1 MAVSSLFRQTVHYHL
16 DNASY
21 ESALFFAERFAA
33 QDPKSSEAAYL
44 VALSHVS
51 LRDFRSAYDVSKPAG
66 YRGLHLGCAWVFAR
80 ACLALERYKDG
91 ISALER
97 SKALWTQKPSI
108 GNHTPT
114 SRAANPDASALLCL
128 LGKLYRGYDDRTKAI
143 GCFEEALKLNP
154 LMWDAFVIL
163 CDMGVTVR
171 VPNIFKPSDHVLHS
185 FEQEAALHSSDLRE
199 NSAPNSLETANKK
212 PSTRH
217 AAAEWGPDPFAT
229 SSALPETTAPDAAMV
244 ETIAHNDFM
253 SKIQAARLRLANPAI
268 ISSSVGGSETPPG
281 VVPGELTAPR
291 RGHSQEPPQAPARKA
306 RPAQG
311 VDSGFEAPP
320 RMNHRLGAR
329 RTRDKDNKDDHAQG
343 IVDVVY
349 QEIDSN
355 GAVAEKP
362 RPPVPTADRKRTVSG
377 YPVSRSTNADDSGT
391 RRSARL
397 NTFKPSSKA
406 NSGAATIGVSAGREL
421 KKARPQIS
429 RIVRPGSSGSN
440 VGRVVSGNRKPVEDR
455 RAADQGEASKA
466 REATSQPPA
475 PRNVEL
481 DKVKMEEAL
490 RWVLDLMKKLGSG
503 YYYLSRFQ
511 CEDSLQSL
519 SSLPAAHQGTPW
531 VLALMGRAHFEQAAY
546 AEAEK
551 FFRKMRV
558 QAPSRLEDLEVYS
571 TILWHLKRETD
582 LSFLAHELI
591 DSAWLSPQAWCAV
604 GNAWS
609 LARDPEQAL
618 RCFKRATQLD
628 PKFAYAFTLQ
638 GHEHVANEEYDKA
651 LTAYRQAIAA
661 DRRHY
666 NAYYGI
672 GKVQQRLGTYP
683 SALAH
688 FEAASAIN
696 PNNAVLICCIGKVLE
711 KQKQIMPALQHYTK
725 AAELAPRA
733 AQTRYMK
740 ARGLLA
746 VGQTDAALKELMILK
761 DLAPDEGTVH
771 FLLGT
776 LYRTMNN
783 RQAAVRHFTIAL
795 ALDPK
800 VSRFLGMFC
809 WWTCSNGWEQAG
821 PKIKDAIESFED
833 DHPMED
839 SMIE

>member
-1 MAVSSLFRQTVHYHL
+1 MAPNPTTVSGLLRQTVHYHL

-21 ESALFFAERFAA
+21 ENALFFAERFAA

-44 VALSHVS
+44 VATSHIR

-66 YRGLHLGCAWVFAR
+66 FRGVHLGCTWVFAQ
-80 ACLALERYKDG
+80 ACLALERHKDG
-91 ISALER
+91 ISALEK
-97 SKALWTQKPSI
+97 SKALWSQKSCV
-108 GNHTPT
+108 GRHSPT
-114 SRAANPDASALLCL
+114 SRTASPDASALLCL
-128 LGKLYRGYDDRTKAI
+128 LGKLYRGYDDKKKAI

-154 LMWDAFVIL
+154 FMWDAFLIL

-171 VPNIFKPSDHVLHS
+171 VPNIFKLSEQVLQS
-185 FEQEAALHSSDLRE
+185 FDQETAPLSVDPKE
-199 NSAPNSLETANKK
+199 NSLSGILEVSKK

-229 SSALPETTAPDAAMV
+229 GASSMDASAQDTDMLAEV
-244 ETIAHNDFM
+244 ASHNDFM
-253 SKIQAARLRLANPAI
+253 SKIQAARLRLANSANTA
-268 ISSSVGGSETPPG
+268 SSMGGSETPTGG
-281 VVPGELTAPR
+281 VAGETAVSRP
-291 RGHSQEPPQAPARKA
+291 SQEPPQAPARKA
-306 RPAQG
+306 RPAQ
-311 VDSGFEAPP
+311 VIESGLEGPP
-320 RMNHRLGAR
+320 RMNYRLGAR
-329 RTRDKDNKDDHAQG
+329 RVRDKEKDDATQA

-349 QEIDSN
+349 QELDSSG
-355 GAVAEKP
+355 GAAEKQ
-362 RPPVPTADRKRTVSG
+362 RPTVPTADRKRTVSG

-406 NSGAATIGVSAGREL
+406 NAGASSMGAPAGREL

-440 VGRVVSGNRKPVEDR
+440 VGRVVSGNRKPVEGS
-455 RAADQGEASKA
+455 AVDQGDTSKSRENIHQSAVA
-466 REATSQPPA
+466 RTTEPGII
-475 PRNVEL
+475 
-481 DKVKMEEAL
+481 KVEEAL
-490 RWVLDLMKKLGSG
+490 RWILDLMKKLGSG
-503 YYYLSRFQ
+503 YYHLSRFQ
-511 CEDSLQSL
+511 CDDSLQAL
-519 SSLPAAHQGTPW
+519 SSLPAAHQGTSW

-546 AEAEK
+546 PEAEK

-558 QAPSRLEDLEVYS
+558 QAPSRLEDMEVYS

-582 LSFLAHELI
+582 LAFLAHELI
-591 DSAWLSPQAWCAV
+591 DTAWLSPQAWCAL
-604 GNAWS
+604 GNSWS

-672 GKVQQRLGTYP
+672 GKVQQRLGVYDK
-683 SALAH
+683 AFAH
-688 FEAASAIN
+688 FQAASTIN

-711 KQKQIMPALQHYTK
+711 KQKQIVPALQAYTK

-746 VGQTDAALKELMILK
+746 VGQTEAAHKELMILK

-776 LYRTMNN
+776 LYRTVNDK
-783 RQAAVRHFTIAL
+783 QAAVRHYTIAL

-800 VSRFLGMFC
+800 VSGSAEMV
-809 WWTCSNGWEQAG
+809 
-821 PKIKDAIESFED
+821 P
-833 DHPMED
+833 
-839 SMIE
+839 